1 MDKTMQVFSARISGE
16 ESEGDPDEVAGKAWF
31 MPVQAEAMLQ
41 RGAIICGVTMM
52 ALISQHS
59 DP

>member
-1 MDKTMQVFSARISGE
+1 MQVFSARISGE